1 MRNCAQT
8 DGVQIG
14 AAAAARG
21 LQDDPRY
28 AETLT
33 QYFSM
38 VTPENAMKFG
48 PIHPAQNLYD
58 FDNADYIADF
68 AQANG
73 MQVRGHTLVWHNQ
86 LPRWVEKGDWT
97 KEELMEVLRDHIYT
111 VVGRYR
117 GRVAAWDVVNEALNE
132 DGTLRDTIWLR
143 VIGPEYI
150 EMAFRWAH
158 EADPDAL
165 LFYNDYNAE
174 GINRKADGVYAL
186 VEDLVQRDVPIH
198 GVGLQMH
205 LDLTRHLDSESVA
218 ANIERLSTLGVQ
230 VHITEMDV
238 RIPTPVT
245 EEKLKAQA
253 AVYGDMLR
261 VCLSSENCTAFV
273 LWGFT
278 DNYSWVPSAFPGY
291 GSALIFDE
299 HYEPKPAC
307 EALEEVIVS
316 H

>member
-1 MRNCAQT
+1 MRDCGQT
-8 DGVQIG
+8 HGVQIG
-14 AAAAARG
+14 AAVAARG
-21 LQDDPRY
+21 LRNDPRY

-33 QYFSM
+33 RYFGM
-38 VTPENAMKFG
+38 VTPENEMKFG

-58 FDNADYIADF
+58 FDNADYIVDF
-68 AQANG
+68 AQVNG

-86 LPRWVEKGDWT
+86 LPLWVEKGDWT

-117 GRVAAWDVVNEALNE
+117 GHVAAWDVVNEALN
-132 DGTLRDTIWLR
+132 DNGTLRDTIWLR

-150 EMAFRWAH
+150 ELAFRWAH

-174 GINRKADGVYAL
+174 WTNRKADGVYAL

-205 LDLTRHLDSESVA
+205 LDLTMCPDSESVA
-218 ANIERLSTLGVQ
+218 ANIDRLLTLGVQ

-238 RIPTPVT
+238 RIPKPVT
-245 EEKLKAQA
+245 EEQLEAQA

-261 VCLSSENCTAFV
+261 VCLSSESCTAFV

-278 DNYSWVPSAFPGY
+278 DNYSWVPGFFPGY

-299 HYEPKPAC
+299 DYEPKPAC
-307 EALEEVIVS
+307 EALEKVIVS